1 MLLRILILFIF
12 SSSLIGEDSFWY
24 KPKFMQHSVSYL
36 YGNTFKVGERDR
48 ETMSFDH
55 FSVWEWGEIYAFLD
69 YMHFDEDDDEAY
81 FEIKPKISLSYLFD
95 IKMELGPV
103 KDVFWSNEFNYSN
116 LGGAEV
122 YLTGLGVKMDVPGFK
137 WWNMNLYFREDVKVN
152 GRGTYQF
159 STDWCIPINI
169 SDKIK
174 LHIEGFADFAGT
186 SGNSKHNILF
196 SPQVLLDVG
205 NIFGKPGSLYAGTEY
220 IYWQNKFGIEGV
232 DEEVWQFIVKYS
244 F

>member
-1 MLLRILILFIF
+1 MFLRILAFML
-12 SSSLIGEDSFWY
+12 LYGGLTADENFWY
-24 KPKFMQHSVSYL
+24 KPNFMEHSVSYL
-36 YGNTFKVGERDR
+36 YANTFKVGERDR
-48 ETMSFDH
+48 EIISFDH
-55 FSVWEWGEIYAFLD
+55 FSKWQWGEVYAFLD
-69 YMHFDEDDDEAY
+69 YTYFDEDDDEAY

-95 IKMELGPV
+95 KKLEAGPV
-103 KDVFWSNEFNYSN
+103 KDVFWANEFNYSN

-122 YLTGLGVKMDVPGFK
+122 YLTGLGVKLDVPGFK

-159 STDWCIPINI
+159 STDWCIPISI

-174 LHIEGFADFAGT
+174 FEFKGFADFAGT
-186 SGNSKHNILF
+186 SGNSRHNILF
-196 SPQVLLDVG
+196 SPQFLLDVG
-205 NIFGKPGSLYAGTEY
+205 NIYGKPGSFYAGTEF

-232 DEEVWQFIVKYS
+232 DEEVWQFIVTYR